1 MELYFKYHTLKSV
14 TELFGLFRN
23 TGSEVFDSLDY
34 SYLDQYLSTRF
45 SQKVRMQMLDY
56 YKDYVLSCKAI
67 HEDEYELHITQ
78 HLNQLFGELSKSQKV
93 ELYIALLIY
102 VVDAEK
108 VVGRNKAQPR
118 LIHQL
123 ELVNNIFELDET
135 RIKSVAY
142 FVRNDLALEQH
153 PKGLVMVGNFTRVK
167 LRSFRMY
174 HKEDL
179 KGKIMAFYVPSMS
192 SFLIKYIGNGQ
203 LQLNKQVMFP
213 ERVYQFTLGGII
225 EGVDMQPLYF
235 SDLHATYQNV
245 EKEGL
250 ELIAHNVE
258 KTFKET
264 DLGIHELSFK
274 VRGGQLMAVMGGSGT
289 GKTTLFNVLSGV
301 TSPDKGS
308 VYLNGYN
315 LHDNI
320 LKLKKHLGYVPQEDL
335 LIEEL
340 TVAQNLMYS
349 ARFCRNDLSKKEL
362 EQLVKDTLSDF
373 ALSGISNLKVGSRL
387 DKVIS
392 GGQRKR
398 LNIALEL
405 IRRPDVLFVDEP
417 TSGLSSSDALLVIRL
432 LKKIA
437 NMGNIIIVNIHQ
449 PTSDLFVLFDKLLIL
464 DDKGYAAYYGNPFS
478 ASSYFKKQLEFVD
491 SINDDSIKH
500 GQCNPEQ
507 VINLLQYQKHSD
519 KGELIGQR
527 EFDSIHWNKLFKE
540 NTKEE
545 LIVETGILG
554 HPLTCIPPKIK
565 QFWIYLQRNVAI
577 RKSDTQYLILIF
589 LGAPLLAFMMAFF
602 LKSTDLL
609 THEYRFIDND
619 NIPAYLFISV
629 VVALFLGLILSS
641 GEIHRDLKVIKRE
654 SFLSLSPF
662 SYLNSKLVYVALVNA
677 VQIMLFVLV
686 GNSILEIKGLY
697 FEYVLIL
704 WLAAMSSSMMGLYIS
719 AKLKS
724 ILSIYITIPFLLIPQ
739 ILLAG
744 AILDFDKM
752 HHTLASEKY
761 VPIYANVAMSRWAY
775 EALMV
780 LQFTENKYDEGL
792 TDLLIEQSTLSYY
805 ANFFVPKL
813 ETLLTEMG
821 KNEGQHSEAAIK
833 VLLVQMVKQ
842 FPQLANEMETLD
854 KTPLDRLKLQSI
866 LTRVKKW
873 LRSNLNLLYQ
883 RVEQERLEKGIQFP
897 KKDFY
902 NQKLS
907 EFILK
912 SNDYNKYVYRNG
924 RMVRKYQPGYQVAND
939 KLGRAHYYAPIK
951 TIGSFKIKTWL
962 FNVYIMMAL
971 SAIFYTM
978 VYIHLT
984 RKKF

>member
-23 TGSEVFDSLDY
+23 TGTDVFERLDY
-34 SYLDQYLSTRF
+34 SYLDHYMSVRF
-45 SQKVRMQMLDY
+45 SQRVRMQMLDY
-56 YKDYVLSCKAI
+56 YKDYVLSLHPIK
-67 HEDEYELHITQ
+67 EDECEASVTQ
-78 HLNQLFGELSKSQKV
+78 RLKYLFGELSKSQKI
-93 ELYIALLIY
+93 ELYVALLIY
-102 VVDAEK
+102 VEDNEK
-108 VVGRNKAQPR
+108 IAKGNKAQTR
-118 LIHQL
+118 LRHQL
-123 ELVNNIFELDET
+123 DMVRSIFELDET
-135 RIKSVAY
+135 KTKRLAH
-142 FVRNDLALEQH
+142 FVRNDLSLEQDH
-153 PKGLVMVGNFTRVK
+153 KGLIMVGNFSRVK

-174 HKEDL
+174 HKADM
-179 KGKIMAFYVPSMS
+179 KGKIMAYYVPSMS
-192 SFLIKYIGNGQ
+192 SFLIKYIGKGH
-203 LQLNKQVMFP
+203 LQLNKQVIFP
-213 ERVYQFTLGGII
+213 QRVYPFSLGGAI
-225 EGVDMQPLYF
+225 EGEDMLPLYF
-235 SDLHATYQNV
+235 ADLRASYQNS

-250 ELIAHNVE
+250 ELIAHKVE
-258 KTFKET
+258 KTFKDT
-264 DLGIHELSFK
+264 GLGIQELSFK
-274 VRGGQLMAVMGGSGT
+274 VGGGQLMAVMGGSGT
-289 GKTTLFNVLSGV
+289 GKTTLFNVLSGI
-301 TSPDKGS
+301 TAPDKGD

-340 TVAQNLMYS
+340 TVKQNLMYS
-349 ARFCRNDLSKKEL
+349 ARLCRNDLSKSDL
-362 EQLVKDTLSDF
+362 NSLVTDTLCDF
-373 ALSGISNLKVGSRL
+373 GLNDICNLKVGSRL
-387 DKVIS
+387 NKVIS

-464 DDKGYAAYYGNPFS
+464 DEKGYAAYFGNPFS

-491 SINDDSIKH
+491 SINDDSLKY

-507 VINLLQYQKHSD
+507 VINLLQYQKQSD
-519 KGELIGQR
+519 SGEPTGQR
-527 EFDSIHWNKLFKE
+527 EFESTKWHKLFKD
-540 NTKEE
+540 NSPEE
-545 LIVETGILG
+545 LIAENGLLG

-577 RKSDTQYLILIF
+577 RKADSQYLMLVF
-589 LGAPLLAFMMAFF
+589 FGAPLLAFMMAFF

-609 THEYRFIDND
+609 THEYRFIDNE

-654 SFLSLSPF
+654 SFLSLSAF
-662 SYLNSKLVYVALVNA
+662 SYLNSKLVYVAVVNA
-677 VQIMLFVLV
+677 VQIMLFVWV

-697 FEYVLIL
+697 FSYVIIL
-704 WLAAMSSSMMGLYIS
+704 WFAAMSSSMLGLYIS
-719 AKLKS
+719 ANLKS

-761 VPIYANVAMSRWAY
+761 VPIYANLAISRWAY

-780 LQFTENKYDEGL
+780 LQFTENRYDEGL
-792 TDLLIEQSTLSYY
+792 TDLFVEQSAMSYH
-805 ANFFVPKL
+805 ANFFVPKI

-821 KNEGQHSEAAIK
+821 KEDRQHAEAEIP
-833 VLLVQMVKQ
+833 VLLNQLAKQ
-842 FPQLANEMETLD
+842 FPQVAGEIATIE
-854 KTPLDRLKLQSI
+854 KTPIDRLKLQSV

-873 LRSNLNLLYQ
+873 LRSNLNHLYQ
-883 RVEQERLEKGIQFP
+883 KIEQKRKEKGDLFP
-897 KKDFY
+897 KKEYY

-912 SNDYNKYVYRNG
+912 TNDYNKYVYRNG
-924 RMVRKYQPGYQVAND
+924 QMVRKYQPGYQVADD
-939 KLGRAHYYAPIK
+939 KWGRAHYYAPYK
-951 TIGSFKIKTWL
+951 TLSKFKIKTWL
-962 FNVYIMMAL
+962 FNVYVMMVL
-971 SAIFYTM
+971 SAVIYLA
-978 VYIHLT
+978 VYVHLT

>member
-23 TGSEVFDSLDY
+23 HRTEAFDGLDY

-56 YKDYVLSCKAI
+56 YRDYVLSCNTLS
-67 HEDEYELHITQ
+67 EDEYELRITQ
-78 HLNQLFGELSKSQKV
+78 HLNQLFGELSKSQKA

-102 VVDAEK
+102 VVDSEK
-108 VVGRNKAQPR
+108 VAGGNKALPR
-118 LIHQL
+118 LMHQL
-123 ELVNNIFELDET
+123 KLVSNIFDLDET
-135 RIKSVAY
+135 RIMSVTH
-142 FVRNDLALEQH
+142 FVRNDLSLEQD
-153 PKGLVMVGNFTRVK
+153 PKGLVMVGNFTKVK

-174 HKEDL
+174 NKVDL
-179 KGKIMAFYVPSMS
+179 KGKIMAYYVPSIS
-192 SFLIKYIGNGQ
+192 SFLIKYIGKGQ
-203 LQLNKQVMFP
+203 LQLNKQVLFP
-213 ERVYQFTLGGII
+213 DRVYQFTLGGII
-225 EGVDMQPLYF
+225 EGEDMQPLYF
-235 SDLHATYQNV
+235 ADLHVSYQNI
-245 EKEGL
+245 EKEDL
-250 ELIAHNVE
+250 ELIAHKVE

-264 DLGIHELSFK
+264 GLGIQELSFK
-274 VRGGQLMAVMGGSGT
+274 VGGGQLMAVMGGSGT

-301 TSPDKGS
+301 TLPDKGS

-340 TVAQNLMYS
+340 TVKQNLMYS
-349 ARFCRNDLSKKEL
+349 ARFCRNDLPKNEL
-362 EQLVKDTLSDF
+362 EQLVKDTLEDF
-373 ALSGISNLKVGSRL
+373 GLSSIGNLKVGSRL
-387 DKVIS
+387 EKVIS

-464 DDKGYAAYYGNPFS
+464 DDRGYAAYYGNPFS

-507 VINLLQYQKHSD
+507 VINLLQYQKHSE
-519 KGELIGQR
+519 KGELVGER
-527 EFDSIHWNKLFKE
+527 EFDSIYWNKLFKA
-540 NTKEE
+540 NTPEE
-545 LIVETGILG
+545 LIIENGTLG
-554 HPLTCIPPKIK
+554 HPLTSIPPKIK

-577 RKSDTQYLILIF
+577 RKSDTQYLALIL

-602 LKSTDLL
+602 LKSTDLI

-662 SYLNSKLVYVALVNA
+662 SYLNSKLVYVAVVNA
-677 VQIMLFVLV
+677 VQIMLFVWV

-697 FEYVLIL
+697 FRYFIIL
-704 WLAAMSSSMMGLYIS
+704 WLAAMSSSMLGLYIS
-719 AKLKS
+719 ARLKS

-761 VPIYANVAMSRWAY
+761 VPIYANVAISRWAY

-792 TDLLIEQSTLSYY
+792 TDLLIEQSTMSYY

-813 ETLLTEMG
+813 ETLLTEMS
-821 KNEGQHSEAAIK
+821 KKEEQHSEEEING
-833 VLLVQMVKQ
+833 LLNQLVIQ
-842 FPQLANEMETLD
+842 FPQLANELGTLD
-854 KTPLDRLKLQSI
+854 KTPLDRLKLQSL

-883 RVEQERLEKGIQFP
+883 KIEQERIGKENEFP
-897 KKDFY
+897 KKEYY

-907 EFILK
+907 EFVLK
-912 SNDYNKYVYRNG
+912 SNDYNKYVYRYG
-924 RMVRKYQPGYQVAND
+924 QMIRKYQPGYQVANN
-939 KLGRAHYYAPIK
+939 KWGKSHYYAPIK
-951 TIGSFKIKTWL
+951 TIGNFKIKTWL

-971 SAIFYTM
+971 SAVFYIM